1 MMEAFT
7 TLHGVAAPLMR
18 ENIDTDAIISAQAM
32 VGGQVADPGRVLF
45 DRWRYLSDGTDD
57 PDFVLN
63 TPRYR
68 HARVLVSAR
77 NFGCGS
83 SREHAVW
90 ALTGYGIRCVVAPSF
105 GEIFYDNAF
114 QNGLL
119 PAIVDDATAERIAGV
134 LERSNSAEVA
144 VDLLRRVLVLPG
156 GETVPFGVPDERR
169 AALLAGLDD
178 LAVLRGEAGQVVD
191 WLAADR
197 VVRPWIHLDR
207 SAI

>member
-1 MMEAFT
+1 MTEPFT
-7 TLHGVAAPLMR
+7 KLRGVAAPLMR
-18 ENIDTDAIISAQAM
+18 ENVDTDAIISAQAM
-32 VGGQVADPGRVLF
+32 VGGMVADPGRVLF
-45 DRWRYLSDGTDD
+45 DRWRYRPDGSEE

-68 HARVLVSAR
+68 GARVLVSGR

-119 PAIVDDATAERIAGV
+119 PAMVDDATAERIAAV
-134 LERSNSAEVA
+134 LEQSNLPEME
-144 VDLLRRVLVLPG
+144 VDLVARVLRLPG
-156 GETVPFGVPDERR
+156 GEEVPFCVPDERR
-169 AALLAGLDD
+169 AALLEGQDD
-178 LAVLRGEAGQVVD
+178 LAVLLGRRADVAS
-191 WLAADR
+191 WLAKDR
-197 VVRPWIHLDR
+197 AARPWIHLDR
-207 SAI
+207 SAA